1 MKEVATQL
9 RDRAVMDNSLAMIG
23 RATLTADPIN
33 GVRNELRVVANRRIY
48 SGLLSVIQAHY

>member
-23 RATLTADPIN
+23 RATLTADPIK

-48 SGLLSVIQAHY
+48 RGLLSVIQSHF